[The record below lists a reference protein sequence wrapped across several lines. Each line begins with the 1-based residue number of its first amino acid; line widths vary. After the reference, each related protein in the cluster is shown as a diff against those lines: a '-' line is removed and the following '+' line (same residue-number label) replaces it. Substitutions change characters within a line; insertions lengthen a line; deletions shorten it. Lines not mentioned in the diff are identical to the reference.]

1 MGVLDNST
9 LTTDAILTTRGRE
22 LLSTYGTVDI
32 TKFALS
38 DEEIDYTLH
47 DRKHASGTN
56 SFGVILENATL
67 LEASPGR
74 SKLGSYIR
82 HEAQESQDIILSQL
96 NYPGRTWDNIIGVV
110 PETVGPS
117 IDEDYEFTIENT
129 SVVKFWRFYASTDQP
144 WQVVSDNT
152 KTVVGRGVQCRS
164 QSINSAATTTITV
177 RGNVSEII
185 KVISITVIANPDAN
199 AVAKQST
206 SDVTDPKFY

>member
-96 NYPGRTWDNIIGVV
+96 NYTSYAGNIIGVV

-117 IDEDYEFTIENT
+117 IDEDYEFTIENP
-129 SVVKFWRFYASTDQP
+129 SVVKFR
-144 WQVVSDNT
+144 DNPGLT
-152 KTVVGRGVQCRS
+152 TRIGPHARLRTQIFGAPS
-164 QSINSAATTTITV
+164 PNATTTVTV
-177 RGNVSEII
+177 RGIISEII

>member
-82 HEAQESQDIILSQL
+82 HEAQESQDIILSRL
-96 NYPGRTWDNIIGVV
+96 NYPGRTWDNIISVL

-117 IDEDYEFTIENT
+117 IDEDYEFTIENP
-129 SVVKFWRFYASTDQP
+129 SVVKFR
-144 WQVVSDNT
+144 DNPGLT
-152 KTVVGRGVQCRS
+152 TRIGPHARLRTQIFGAPS
-164 QSINSAATTTITV
+164 PNATTTVTV
-177 RGNVSEII
+177 RGIISEII

>member
-96 NYPGRTWDNIIGVV
+96 NYTGRTWDNIISVL

-117 IDEDYEFTIENT
+117 IDEDYEFTIENP
-129 SVVKFWRFYASTDQP
+129 SVVKFR
-144 WQVVSDNT
+144 DNPGLT
-152 KTVVGRGVQCRS
+152 TRIGPDARLRTQIFGAPS
-164 QSINSAATTTITV
+164 PNATTTVTV
-177 RGNVSEII
+177 RGIISEII